1 MKKFLIKLFIFFVL
15 FFGVINTVHAE
26 DEIDVVDDST
36 SSPVVEVNDNNN
48 IVEDVDVNND
58 LALPQ
63 ETSTVIEDD
72 VADNTYN
79 SINEDTIISDN
90 SEDTNIDTNSETENN
105 TLNSQNEI
113 PQTTY
118 NSNNVSTTDSTINDE
133 SNNTNSIESND
144 TVQTEEVASDTTED
158 VSTSE
163 EEELV
168 ENDQEENNENSTHE
182 KYEVIFSHRGYEVSI
197 AGGTSILL
205 SSLNHKLGI
214 NISLSDVYEILN
226 SNNEVLNITKVDG
239 SNDYTIK
246 SIRSFDTEEE
256 IIIRTKS
263 GDEYVIKVTDPAG
276 DIPDH
281 EKQLLDNGD
290 GTYTLVLTVTGDS
303 EKIYQYVNVVV
314 ILDISASMNYSAG
327 NSTRIAAAK
336 TAVNNLA
343 NTLLSNNGKDGNPND
358 IVEIALVSFSNVAE
372 ISRTPT
378 TSYNQFSTAVN
389 NLNPIGGTNWEDAL
403 QKALDVDF
411 GTSRANYPTYV
422 IFVSDGNPT
431 FRNTEGDYPN
441 HNNDF
446 NQSYYNQ
453 YSVWGSGSESNS
465 TTVTRCYEHARDDAK
480 ALVDNGARFYTI
492 GAYGNVDRMQSLTTY
507 SGAPAANY
515 YSATDTTALNN
526 ALNAILEDIQ
536 KAGIGSVAINDGT
549 TSKVVTSTG
558 VSHLLDVDPTSF
570 KYYQNDVEWVITD
583 DDLKATFNEDGE
595 VVWDLSKLGVL
606 DNTITYKV
614 TFEVWPSQE
623 TLDLIADLKNDT
635 VYYPDVAPT
644 ENVDQEGNGL

>member
-570 KYYQNDVEWVITD
+570 KYYQNDVEWR
-583 DDLKATFNEDGE
+583 
-595 VVWDLSKLGVL
+595 SCLGF
-606 DNTITYKV
+606 I
-614 TFEVWPSQE
+614 
-623 TLDLIADLKNDT
+623 
-635 VYYPDVAPT
+635 
-644 ENVDQEGNGL
+644 